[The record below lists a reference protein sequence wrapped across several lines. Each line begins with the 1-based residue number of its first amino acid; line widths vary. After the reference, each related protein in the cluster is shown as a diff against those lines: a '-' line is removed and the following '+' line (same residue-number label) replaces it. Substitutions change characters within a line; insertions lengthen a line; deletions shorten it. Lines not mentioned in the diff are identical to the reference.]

1 MTRGRRYATPKAAD
15 LAADTRQPDPLPM
28 PAPKLPHTRFP
39 ILTPDEAAAFIQH
52 GQTVGF
58 SGFTPAGATKVIP
71 TAIARRADAEH
82 KAGRPFQI
90 GVVTG
95 ASTGKSLDGEL
106 ARANAIAWRTP
117 YQSDPDLR
125 KRINSGETRFFD
137 MHLSMLPQNVRYGFL
152 GKFSWAIVEAAS
164 VSDDGVIVPTSSV
177 GATPTFCRVADKILI
192 ELNHYH
198 PPILYGMHDIFEPDD
213 PPNRREIPI
222 YKPSDRAG
230 PPYIKVDPAKIAGVV
245 ETNLPDETAGFDAP
259 NEVTRK
265 IGQNV
270 AEFLAGELKNGTIP
284 AGFLPIQSG
293 VGDIANAVLGALGD
307 HPDIP
312 RFEMY
317 TEVIQDSVIGLIN
330 KGKVRFASG
339 TALTVSKQVLDA
351 IYANFD
357 DYRHRLLLR
366 PQEISN
372 QPEVI
377 RRLGLISVNTAIE
390 ADLFGNVNST
400 HIMGRNIMNGIGG
413 SGDFTRNAFIS
424 IFTCPSLQK
433 NGKISTIVPLV
444 SHADHSEHSVQVIVT
459 EQGVADLR
467 GKDPNERAQLIIQRC
482 SHPDFRDTLRCYYE
496 MSKGGHTPQT
506 LSTVFRMHQHFLEK
520 GDMRGVDWCEI
531 AAGKS

>member
-1 MTRGRRYATPKAAD
+1 MLSSPV
-15 LAADTRQPDPLPM
+15 Q
-28 PAPKLPHTRFP
+28 KLFHTRFP
-39 ILTPDEAAAFIQH
+39 VLTPDEAAEFIQH

-71 TAIARRADAEH
+71 KAIARRAKAEH
-82 KAGRPFQI
+82 DAGRPFQI

-95 ASTGKSLDGEL
+95 ASTGPSLDGEL
-106 ARANAIAWRTP
+106 ARANAISWRTP

-125 KRINSGETRFFD
+125 KRINTGETRFFD

-152 GKFSWAIVEAAS
+152 GKFSWAVIEAAS
-164 VSDDGVIVPTSSV
+164 VSDDGVIVPTASV
-177 GATPTFCRVADKILI
+177 GASPTFCGVADKILI

-198 PPILYGMHDIFEPDD
+198 PPMLYGIHDIYEPED
-213 PPNRREIPI
+213 PPHRRAIPI

-230 PPYIKVDPAKIAGVV
+230 PPYIKVDPSKIAGIV
-245 ETNLPDETAGFDAP
+245 ETNLPDETGRFDP
-259 NEVTRK
+259 PTEITTR
-265 IGQNV
+265 IGRNV
-270 AEFLAGELKNGTIP
+270 AEFLAAELKKGTIP

-293 VGDIANAVLGALGD
+293 VGDIANAVLGALGE

-312 RFEMY
+312 SFEMF
-317 TEVIQDSVIGLIN
+317 TEVIQDSVISLIN
-330 KGKVRFASG
+330 NGKVKFASG
-339 TALTVSKQVLDA
+339 TALTVSQTVLDE
-351 IYANFD
+351 IYSSFE

-372 QPEVI
+372 QPELI
-377 RRLGLISVNTAIE
+377 RRLGLISINTAIE
-390 ADLFGNVNST
+390 TDLFGNVNST

-424 IFTCPSLQK
+424 IFTCPSTQK

-444 SHADHSEHSVQVIVT
+444 SHADHSEHSVQVVVT

-467 GKDPNERAQLIIQRC
+467 GKDPNERAQLIIEQC
-482 SHPDFRDTLRCYYE
+482 SHPDFRDTLRCYYG

-506 LSTVFRMHQHFLEK
+506 LSTVFRMHEHFLEK
-520 GDMRGVDWCEI
+520 GDMHGVDWCEI
-531 AAGKS
+531 ATRKN